1 MESQQSKVEK
11 LYQDMYLGNGKPAMT
26 VRMALAEGDIKTV
39 NESVEKINRNLRASM
54 IMLGTLIATVIA
66 DVIVHWSAR

>member
-66 DVIVHWSAR
+66 DVIVHWSNR